1 MSSPRGRGVALF
13 VLAAAAGGGQS
24 APSNRDRAP
33 VAIYYDGP
41 QDPVSEGYVG
51 ARQIESL
58 LGHFGLRANVL
69 PIASY
74 RPGQLTSCRA
84 GFFVGSIS
92 GTVLPAEFLADVSAS
107 RGPFCWVGRHIGS
120 LVNTPQG
127 KRQFGF
133 TYVDYRDD
141 LEFREVVYRGVTL
154 PKGDP
159 DLNIVSIADAASVQ
173 VLATA
178 VNDEKVT
185 HPYAVRRDRFWY
197 IADSPFSYVTEG
209 DRYLVFCDLLHDIL
223 EIQHPPQATALVRI
237 EDVSTEI
244 DPGDLRQ
251 AAEVLAA
258 RRIPFQ
264 IAVIPIFRNP
274 NKGFEVYL
282 SDRQSVVEAIHYMIA
297 RGGTPVLHGVTHQYR
312 GASGDDYEFWD
323 DIGNRPISRDSAR
336 LVLDRLHQ
344 GLAECFA
351 SGIFPI
357 AFETPHYGASETDY
371 QAMKQVFTLF
381 NERTMATPDAS
392 SIQFFPYPVVDRYGR
407 SVVPENL
414 GYLPADNPD
423 AKALIEAA
431 QRMRVVRDAVASFY
445 FHPFLDP
452 ALLAEVVGGLAEA
465 GYRFVSL
472 REFGGEVDSQGRFLV
487 RTSPGR
493 VRASPQDEFWRLRLF
508 DRAGAVV
515 SQTVASARQ
524 RGPVEI
530 DIPAPPASGWAAV
543 DCLREPPQQA
553 GVAERPLAVVA
564 RWWRKQMQPARRWLG
579 ASADLAP
586 SRQARILWVGQPSR
600 EAANNQESYRTVL
613 GTFGYRVQTTPAGS
627 APLALRPDP
636 HSVLVVPEAAG
647 TQLGAAQKQEILT
660 YLTAGGLLIADGRQD
675 WLQAVGLRW
684 LGRRVSVSKVVDV
697 LFPEMNLR
705 WRPEGK
711 AERFTPPE
719 AAQQLMV
726 DPESKQTLAL
736 AGSHGAGRYLYLA
749 VPLDPHS
756 PDATSHYPYFPE
768 YLAEGLRLRQTL
780 HSPRLE
786 VYFDPSYREGMNL
799 DRLAYSWRQSGIR
812 VIYAA
817 AWQFYRDY
825 TFDYARLIAACH
837 RNGIAVYAWFA
848 LPALTEKMWQDHPEW
863 RERTATGAD
872 GRIGWRYT
880 MNLQNP
886 ACFQAAMQWMHG
898 VLAAYSWDGV
908 NLTELN
914 FDADFLDYLRPD
926 RFIPMSA
933 DVRAGFQRR
942 AGFDPI
948 QLFAPASPY
957 YHKRNPE
964 ALARFLQYR
973 EDLVTGWHERLL
985 EQLAPV
991 SRSRGWEVIITML
1004 DSLHSNYVRPALGV
1018 DSRRIVSLMH
1028 RFDFTLQVEDPA
1040 EHWVEPPDR
1049 YRRFAET
1056 YRRLVP
1062 DPRRLM
1068 FDINVMPDR
1077 SVTAVSLPSGLAT
1090 GTELARTAV
1099 AAASV
1104 SGRVA
1109 LYCEST
1115 VPSQDWKILA
1125 AALAYPASVD
1135 RAAGGWNLRAA
1146 IPVLLTSRPDHD
1158 YYVDGRLWPALSP
1171 EGLLV
1176 PQGAHRLSMERP
1188 WFQFRERAEVTTR
1201 LLHLSGEL
1209 LDARSRRTGIEL
1221 RYRSP
1226 SRTVLLLSQRP
1237 REMLVDGR
1245 RANLPTEPSGG
1256 GAWAVLAPRG
1266 EHQVVIETLTRAG
1279 ILVGLWS
1286 WASASVIA
1294 AFGALTLALMA
1305 AIYLRL
1311 RMRRGGAP

>member
-1 MSSPRGRGVALF
+1 MLSSRRRAVALF
-13 VLAAAAGGGQS
+13 TLAAAGWGQS
-24 APSNRDRAP
+24 PPHARGPAA
-33 VAIYYDGP
+33 VAIFYDGP
-41 QDPVSEGYVG
+41 RDPVSEGYVDS
-51 ARQIESL
+51 RQIENL
-58 LGHFGLRANVL
+58 LGHFGLRAEVV

-74 RPGQLTSCRA
+74 RPGQLAAYRA
-84 GFFVGSIS
+84 GFFVGSVS
-92 GTVLPAEFLADVSAS
+92 GTRLPPEFLADLIAF
-107 RGPFCWVGRHIGS
+107 RRPFCWIGRHIAS
-120 LVNTPQG
+120 LVNTLPG

-133 TYVDYRDD
+133 TYIDYRDD

-159 DLNIVSIADAASVQ
+159 DLNIVAVADPASVQ

-185 HPYAVRRDRFWY
+185 HPYALRRDRFWY

-209 DRYLVFCDLLHDIL
+209 GRYLVFCDLLHDIL
-223 EIQHPPQATALVRI
+223 EIQHAPQAKALVRI

-251 AAEVLAA
+251 AADILAA

-274 NKGFEVYL
+274 TKGFEVYL
-282 SDRQSVVEAIHYMIA
+282 SDRQSVVEAIQYMIA
-297 RGGTPVLHGVTHQYR
+297 RGGTPILHGVTHQYR

-323 DIGNRPISRDSAR
+323 DIGARPIARDSAR
-336 LVLDRLHQ
+336 LVRDRLQQ

-351 SGIFPI
+351 SGVFPT

-371 QAMKQVFTLF
+371 QAMQQVFTLF
-381 NERTMATPDAS
+381 NERTMATPDAG

-414 GYLPADNPD
+414 GYLPAENPD
-423 AKALIEAA
+423 VKTLVEAA

-452 ALLAEVVGGLAEA
+452 ALLGEVVRGLTEA

-472 REFGGEVDSQGRFLV
+472 REFGGDVDAQGRYLV
-487 RTSPGR
+487 RSSPGR
-493 VRASPQDEFWRLRLF
+493 VRMSPRDEFWRLRLF
-508 DRAGAVV
+508 DRTGAVV
-515 SQTVASARQ
+515 SERVASARQ
-524 RGPVEI
+524 TGPVEVE
-530 DIPAPPASGWAAV
+530 IPAPPAGGWAAV
-543 DCLREPPQQA
+543 DCVREAPRQP
-553 GVAERPLAVVA
+553 GVADRPLAAVA
-564 RWWRKQMQPARRWLG
+564 RWWRNRTQPVRRSLG
-579 ASADLAP
+579 ASADLAQ
-586 SRQARILWVGQPSR
+586 SRQARILWVPQPSP
-600 EAANNQESYRTVL
+600 EEANNQESYRSVL
-613 GTFGYRVQTTPAGS
+613 GTFGYRIQTVAPGS
-627 APLALRPDP
+627 APVAPRPDP
-636 HSVLVVPEAAG
+636 STVLVVPEAAG
-647 TQLGAAQKQEILT
+647 AQLGDAQKQEILS
-660 YLTAGGLLIADGRQD
+660 YLTGGGLLIADGRQD
-675 WLQAVGLRW
+675 WLEALGLHW
-684 LGRRVSVSKVVDV
+684 LGRRVPVSKVVDV

-705 WRPEGK
+705 WRPEEK
-711 AERFTPPE
+711 AERFNPPE
-719 AAQQLMV
+719 GAQQLMV

-736 AGSHGAGRYLYLA
+736 SGSYGAGRYLYLA
-749 VPLDPHS
+749 VPLDPHTAQ
-756 PDATSHYPYFPE
+756 ATSHYPYFPE
-768 YLAEGLRLRQTL
+768 YLVEGLRLRQTL

-848 LPALTEKMWQDHPEW
+848 LPAVSEKMWEEHPEW

-886 ACFQAAMQWMHG
+886 ACFQAAWQWVHDT
-898 VLAAYSWDGV
+898 LAAYSWDGV

-933 DVRAGFQRR
+933 EVRAEFQRR
-942 AGFDPI
+942 TGFDPI
-948 QLFAPASPY
+948 QLFAPGSPY
-957 YHKRNPE
+957 YHQRHPQ
-964 ALARFLQYR
+964 ALEKFLQYR

-991 SRSRGWEVIITML
+991 SRSRGWEVIVTML
-1004 DSLHSNYVRPALGV
+1004 DSLHSSYVRPALGV
-1018 DSRRIVSLMH
+1018 NSRRIVSLMQ

-1056 YRRLVP
+1056 YRQLVP
-1062 DPRRLM
+1062 DPHRLM

-1077 SVTAVSLPSGLAT
+1077 SVAGVWLPSALAT
-1090 GTELARTAV
+1090 GTELARTVA

-1109 LYCEST
+1109 LYCEYT
-1115 VPSQDWKILA
+1115 VPSQDWKTLA
-1125 AALAYPASVD
+1125 AALADPATVEPAES
-1135 RAAGGWNLRAA
+1135 GWNLRAA
-1146 IPVLLTSRPDHD
+1146 IPVLLTSPQDHD
-1158 YYVDGRLWPALSP
+1158 YYVDGRFWPAVSA
-1171 EGLLV
+1171 EGLLA
-1176 PQGAHRLSMERP
+1176 PQGEHRLSMERP

-1209 LDARSRRTGIEL
+1209 LDARTRRTGIEVH
-1221 RYRSP
+1221 YRSP
-1226 SRTVLLLSQRP
+1226 SRTVLLLNQRP
-1237 REMLVDGR
+1237 REVVVDGR
-1245 RANLPTEPSGG
+1245 RVDLESEPAGG
-1256 GAWAVLAPRG
+1256 GNWAVLAPRG
-1266 EHQVVIETLTRAG
+1266 EHRVVIETLTRAG

-1286 WASASVIA
+1286 WTSASAIA
-1294 AFGALTLALMA
+1294 IFGALTTALMA
-1305 AIYLRL
+1305 AIYLHL
-1311 RMRRGGAP
+1311 RMRRRGVS